1 MSDSAED
8 DNNYLTCQHGVELL
22 VIVLSVTEKPLDVIV
37 AQLELLLLHGN
48 ILIRPDDDDDDE
60 DEDLLLHL
68 HCNISIHPHYYF
80 DEDVELELKVDK
92 EFSTYPHTDPIVCRK
107 LLQPRPGFWK
117 VNPFNT
123 HFFQL
128 SSLALANRD
137 WQPTHTHAS
146 LTFLSTS
153 ISQFFLTRRN
163 PKHEQLPSP
172 VWVDCHCHVT
182 AVTGF
187 PPAAC
192 LVSLSYRGYLLA
204 AGEAKYRSTDWP
216 QPCIRR
222 PHTHAD

>member
-48 ILIRPDDDDDDE
+48 ILIRPDE
-60 DEDLLLHL
+60 DHL
-68 HCNISIHPHYYF
+68 HSNF
-80 DEDVELELKVDK
+80 NDDVELELKVDK
-92 EFSTYPHTDPIVCRK
+92 EFLTYPHTDPIVCRK

-117 VNPFNT
+117 VNPLNS

-163 PKHEQLPSP
+163 PKHQQLPSP